1 MKHALAFTQ
10 AFAIVVVMSLC
21 SIAVAEKPVDRTPP
35 GYKLAYT
42 NNFRDADEAKGFQ
55 FSDAKAWRFSKEGK
69 NGGGLELFGKSKYK
83 TKVRSPFNIALI
95 DGMKFGSF
103 ILEADIRQT
112 GREYGHRDMCVFFNF
127 TDPSKFYYIHIAS
140 TPDAHAHNVFLVND
154 KPRKAIADIP
164 KQGIKWG
171 QAWHRVRVERNID
184 TGDIKLFFD
193 GKLIHHTKDKHFTS
207 GMIGFGSF
215 DDTGMVDNIRIWAP
229 KAEKTDVKMFGK

>member
-1 MKHALAFTQ
+1 MREWKREKKHSTA
-10 AFAIVVVMSLC
+10 SL
-21 SIAVAEKPVDRTPP
+21 PV
-35 GYKLAYT
+35 
-42 NNFRDADEAKGFQ
+42 
-55 FSDAKAWRFSKEGK
+55 
-69 NGGGLELFGKSKYK
+69 
-83 TKVRSPFNIALI
+83 
-95 DGMKFGSF
+95 
-103 ILEADIRQT
+103 
-112 GREYGHRDMCVFFNF
+112 
-127 TDPSKFYYIHIAS
+127 
-140 TPDAHAHNVFLVND
+140 HNVFLVND

-229 KAEKTDVKMFGK
+229 KVEKTEGKMFGKERCVLTRAAADLEDARRLREFFSQNLQDRGFVALAGFGIWLLVRCFVQSTSLCCGGFSLP